1 MKNVTKPDNHIDF
14 ASDKSRIWGLRARLI
29 PTLALGL
36 TLAAVPLTGC
46 LLDDPALTDYQTAP
60 VVTEAV
66 VQEEPVQNANSAEP
80 SKEPSEDGEL
90 PYGVTIQIDTSSLIE
105 CDLERVVDGDTIIVH
120 DPDGNRLRVRLTG
133 INAPESVHEDESKNT
148 EEGRQASQFMKE
160 LLADV
165 DVVYLEYD
173 EAQFDQYERTLAYV
187 WIDIDGDFVMV
198 NEIMLAT
205 DYAEPVYIKPN
216 LRYADVFRQ
225 YEG

>member
-1 MKNVTKPDNHIDF
+1 MKNVIKLENHKDLT
-14 ASDKSRIWGLRARLI
+14 SVKSLVSGLSARLI
-29 PTLALGL
+29 PTAALGL
-36 TLAAVPLTGC
+36 ILSFIPLTGC
-46 LLDDPALTDYQTAP
+46 YLDDPADTGYQTT
-60 VVTEAV
+60 VVTQAV
-66 VQEEPVQNANSAEP
+66 VQDVSGQIAASDA
-80 SKEPSEDGEL
+80 PSEEGEL

-105 CDLERVVDGDTIIVH
+105 CDFERVVDGDTIIVH

-148 EEGRQASQFMKE
+148 EEGRQASAFMKE
-160 LLADV
+160 LMADV
-165 DVVYLEYD
+165 EVVYLEYD

-187 WIDIDGDFVMV
+187 WIDIDGTYVMV
-198 NEIMLAT
+198 NEILLAT

>member
-1 MKNVTKPDNHIDF
+1 MKNVIKPDNYND
-14 ASDKSRIWGLRARLI
+14 SPSSKSLISGLSGRLI
-29 PTLALGL
+29 PTAILGL
-36 TLAAVPLTGC
+36 TILAVPLTGC
-46 LLDDPALTDYQTAP
+46 VID
-60 VVTEAV
+60 
-66 VQEEPVQNANSAEP
+66 EPVQMVNQTTAVITENTVQIEEQIEVSSGDE
-80 SKEPSEDGEL
+80 ER
-90 PYGVTIQIDTSSLIE
+90 PYGVTIEADPDVLIE

-148 EEGRQASQFMKE
+148 EEGRQASKFMKE
-160 LLADV
+160 LLEDV

-187 WIDIDGDFVMV
+187 WIDIDGTYVMV

>member
-1 MKNVTKPDNHIDF
+1 MKNVIKPDNYNDSPSSKSLV
-14 ASDKSRIWGLRARLI
+14 SDLSGRLI
-29 PTLALGL
+29 PTAILGL
-36 TLAAVPLTGC
+36 TILAVPLTGC
-46 LLDDPALTDYQTAP
+46 VID
-60 VVTEAV
+60 
-66 VQEEPVQNANSAEP
+66 EPVQTVNQTTAVITENTVQIEEQIEVSSGDE
-80 SKEPSEDGEL
+80 ER
-90 PYGVTIQIDTSSLIE
+90 PYGVTIEADPDVLIE

-160 LLADV
+160 LMADV

-187 WIDIDGDFVMV
+187 WIDIDGTYVMV

>member
-1 MKNVTKPDNHIDF
+1 MKNVIKPDSYKDLTSAESLISGF
-14 ASDKSRIWGLRARLI
+14 PARFI
-29 PTLALGL
+29 PTVALGL
-36 TLAAVPLTGC
+36 TLLAVPLTGC
-46 LLDDPALTDYQTAP
+46 DLDYPADTGYQTT
-60 VVTEAV
+60 VVTQAV
-66 VQEEPVQNANSAEP
+66 VQEVSGQIADAETQ
-80 SKEPSEDGEL
+80 SEDGEL

-148 EEGRQASQFMKE
+148 EEGRQASAFMKE

-187 WIDIDGDFVMV
+187 WIDIDGSYVMV

>member
-1 MKNVTKPDNHIDF
+1 MKNVIKPDNYND
-14 ASDKSRIWGLRARLI
+14 SPSSKSLVSGLSWRLI
-29 PTLALGL
+29 PTVILGL
-36 TLAAVPLTGC
+36 TILAVPLTGC
-46 LLDDPALTDYQTAP
+46 VID
-60 VVTEAV
+60 
-66 VQEEPVQNANSAEP
+66 EPVQTVNQTTAVITENTVQIEEQIEVSSGDE
-80 SKEPSEDGEL
+80 ER
-90 PYGVTIQIDTSSLIE
+90 PYGVTIEADPDVLIE

-148 EEGRQASQFMKE
+148 EEGRQASKFMKE
-160 LLADV
+160 LLEDV

-187 WIDIDGDFVMV
+187 WIDIDGTYVMV

>member
-1 MKNVTKPDNHIDF
+1 MKNVIKPDNYND
-14 ASDKSRIWGLRARLI
+14 SPSSKSLVSGLSWRLI
-29 PTLALGL
+29 PTAILGL
-36 TLAAVPLTGC
+36 TILAVPLTGC
-46 LLDDPALTDYQTAP
+46 VID
-60 VVTEAV
+60 
-66 VQEEPVQNANSAEP
+66 EPVQTVNQTTAVITENTVQIEVSSGDE
-80 SKEPSEDGEL
+80 ER
-90 PYGVTIQIDTSSLIE
+90 PYGVTIEADPDVLIE

-148 EEGRQASQFMKE
+148 EEGRQASKFMKE
-160 LLADV
+160 LLEDV

-187 WIDIDGDFVMV
+187 WIDIDGTYVMV

>member
-1 MKNVTKPDNHIDF
+1 MKNVTKPDSNKGFTLAKSHISG
-14 ASDKSRIWGLRARLI
+14 ASRRLI
-29 PTLALGL
+29 PIAALGFIL
-36 TLAAVPLTGC
+36 LSLPLTGC
-46 LLDDPALTDYQTAP
+46 FLD
-60 VVTEAV
+60 
-66 VQEEPVQNANSAEP
+66 EPVQITYSEAPVTSVSVHIEEQIDVPAA
-80 SKEPSEDGEL
+80 EDGL
-90 PYGVTIQIDTSSLIE
+90 PYGVTLQIDPEILVP

-133 INAPESVHEDESKNT
+133 INAPESVHEDESRNT

-160 LLADV
+160 LLTDV

-187 WIDIDGDFVMV
+187 WIDIDGTYVMV
-198 NEIMLAT
+198 NEILLAT

>member
-1 MKNVTKPDNHIDF
+1 MKNVIKPDSYNDSRT
-14 ASDKSRIWGLRARLI
+14 AKSLNSGLSGRLI
-29 PTLALGL
+29 PTIALGL

-46 LLDDPALTDYQTAP
+46 LLDDPALTDYQPTT
-60 VVTEAV
+60 VVTQAV
-66 VQEEPVQNANSAEP
+66 VQEEPVQSANSEA
-80 SKEPSEDGEL
+80 SSDDGEL

-148 EEGRQASQFMKE
+148 EEGRQASAFMKE
-160 LLADV
+160 LLEDV
-165 DVVYLEYD
+165 EVVYLEYD

-187 WIDIDGDFVMV
+187 WIDIDGTFVMV
-198 NEIMLAT
+198 NEILLAT
-205 DYAEPVYIKPN
+205 AYAEPVYIKPT

>member
-1 MKNVTKPDNHIDF
+1 MKNVTKPDSNKGFTLAKSHISG
-14 ASDKSRIWGLRARLI
+14 ASRRLI
-29 PTLALGL
+29 PIAALGFIL
-36 TLAAVPLTGC
+36 LSLPLTGC
-46 LLDDPALTDYQTAP
+46 FLD
-60 VVTEAV
+60 
-66 VQEEPVQNANSAEP
+66 EPVQITYSEAPVTSVSVHIEEQIDVPAA
-80 SKEPSEDGEL
+80 EDGL
-90 PYGVTIQIDTSSLIE
+90 PYGVTLQIDPEILVP

-133 INAPESVHEDESKNT
+133 INAPESVHEDESRNT

-160 LLADV
+160 LLTNV

-187 WIDIDGDFVMV
+187 WIDIDGTYVMV
-198 NEIMLAT
+198 NEILLAT

>member
-1 MKNVTKPDNHIDF
+1 M
-14 ASDKSRIWGLRARLI
+14 
-29 PTLALGL
+29 
-36 TLAAVPLTGC
+36 
-46 LLDDPALTDYQTAP
+46 
-60 VVTEAV
+60 
-66 VQEEPVQNANSAEP
+66 
-80 SKEPSEDGEL
+80 
-90 PYGVTIQIDTSSLIE
+90 
-105 CDLERVVDGDTIIVH
+105 VDGDTIIVH

-148 EEGRQASQFMKE
+148 EEGRQASKFMKE
-160 LLADV
+160 LLEDV

-187 WIDIDGDFVMV
+187 WIDIDGTYVMV

>member
-1 MKNVTKPDNHIDF
+1 MKNVIKPDNYND
-14 ASDKSRIWGLRARLI
+14 SPSSKSLVSGLSGRLI
-29 PTLALGL
+29 PTAILGL
-36 TLAAVPLTGC
+36 TILAVPLTGC
-46 LLDDPALTDYQTAP
+46 VID
-60 VVTEAV
+60 
-66 VQEEPVQNANSAEP
+66 EPVQTVNQTTAVITENTVQIEEQIEVSSGDE
-80 SKEPSEDGEL
+80 ER
-90 PYGVTIQIDTSSLIE
+90 PYGVTIEADPDVLIE

-160 LLADV
+160 LMADV

-187 WIDIDGDFVMV
+187 WIDIDGTYVMV

>member
-1 MKNVTKPDNHIDF
+1 MKNVIKPDNYND
-14 ASDKSRIWGLRARLI
+14 SPSSKTLVSGLSGRLI
-29 PTLALGL
+29 PTAILGL
-36 TLAAVPLTGC
+36 TILAVPLTGC
-46 LLDDPALTDYQTAP
+46 VID
-60 VVTEAV
+60 
-66 VQEEPVQNANSAEP
+66 EPVQTVNQTTAVITENTVQIEEQIEVSSGDE
-80 SKEPSEDGEL
+80 ER
-90 PYGVTIQIDTSSLIE
+90 PYGVTIEADPDVLIE
-105 CDLERVVDGDTIIVH
+105 CDFERVVDGDTIIVH

-148 EEGRQASQFMKE
+148 EEGRQASKFMKE
-160 LLADV
+160 LLEDV

-187 WIDIDGDFVMV
+187 WIDIDGTYVMV

>member
-1 MKNVTKPDNHIDF
+1 MKNVIKPDNYND
-14 ASDKSRIWGLRARLI
+14 SPSSKSLISGLSERLI
-29 PTLALGL
+29 PTAILGL
-36 TLAAVPLTGC
+36 TILAVPLTGC
-46 LLDDPALTDYQTAP
+46 VID
-60 VVTEAV
+60 
-66 VQEEPVQNANSAEP
+66 EPVQTVNQTTAVITENTVQIEEQIEVSSGDE
-80 SKEPSEDGEL
+80 ER
-90 PYGVTIQIDTSSLIE
+90 PYGVTIEADPDVLIE

-133 INAPESVHEDESKNT
+133 INAPESVHEDESNEKQHT
-148 EEGRQASQFMKE
+148 MLFWKE
-160 LLADV
+160 LLEDV

-187 WIDIDGDFVMV
+187 WIDIDGTYVMV

>member
-1 MKNVTKPDNHIDF
+1 MKNVIKPDNYND
-14 ASDKSRIWGLRARLI
+14 SPSEKSLVSGLSGRLI
-29 PTLALGL
+29 PTAILGL
-36 TLAAVPLTGC
+36 TILAVPLTGC
-46 LLDDPALTDYQTAP
+46 VID
-60 VVTEAV
+60 
-66 VQEEPVQNANSAEP
+66 EPVQTVNQTTAVITENTVQIEEQIEVSSGDE
-80 SKEPSEDGEL
+80 ER
-90 PYGVTIQIDTSSLIE
+90 PYGVTIEADPDVLIE

-160 LLADV
+160 LMADV

-187 WIDIDGDFVMV
+187 WIDIDGTYVMV
-198 NEIMLAT
+198 NEILLAT

>member
-1 MKNVTKPDNHIDF
+1 MKNVIKPDNHND
-14 ASDKSRIWGLRARLI
+14 SMLPKSPKTGLFRRLI
-29 PTLALGL
+29 PTAILGL
-36 TLAAVPLTGC
+36 TILAVPLTGC
-46 LLDDPALTDYQTAP
+46 VID
-60 VVTEAV
+60 
-66 VQEEPVQNANSAEP
+66 EPVQTVNQTTAVITENTVQIEEQIEVSSGDE
-80 SKEPSEDGEL
+80 ER
-90 PYGVTIQIDTSSLIE
+90 PYGVTIEADPDVLIE

-148 EEGRQASQFMKE
+148 EEGRQASKFMKE
-160 LLADV
+160 LLEDV

-187 WIDIDGDFVMV
+187 WIDIDGTYVMV

-216 LRYADVFRQ
+216 LRYADIFRQ

>member
-1 MKNVTKPDNHIDF
+1 MKNVIKPDNYND
-14 ASDKSRIWGLRARLI
+14 SPSSKSLVSGLSGRLI
-29 PTLALGL
+29 PTAILGL
-36 TLAAVPLTGC
+36 TILAVPLTGC
-46 LLDDPALTDYQTAP
+46 VID
-60 VVTEAV
+60 
-66 VQEEPVQNANSAEP
+66 EPVQTVNQTTAVITENTVQIEEQIEVSSGDE
-80 SKEPSEDGEL
+80 ER
-90 PYGVTIQIDTSSLIE
+90 PYGVTIEADPDVLIE

-148 EEGRQASQFMKE
+148 EEGRQASKFMKE
-160 LLADV
+160 LLEDV

-187 WIDIDGDFVMV
+187 WIDIDGTYVMV

-216 LRYADVFRQ
+216 LRYADIFRQ

>member
-1 MKNVTKPDNHIDF
+1 MKNVTKPDSNKGFTLAKSHISG
-14 ASDKSRIWGLRARLI
+14 ASRRLI
-29 PTLALGL
+29 PIAALGFIL
-36 TLAAVPLTGC
+36 LSLPLTGC
-46 LLDDPALTDYQTAP
+46 FLD
-60 VVTEAV
+60 
-66 VQEEPVQNANSAEP
+66 EPVQITYSETPVTSVSVHIEEQIDVPAA
-80 SKEPSEDGEL
+80 EDGL
-90 PYGVTIQIDTSSLIE
+90 PYGVTLQIDPEILVP
-105 CDLERVVDGDTIIVH
+105 CDLECVVDGDTIIVH

-133 INAPESVHEDESKNT
+133 INAPESVHEDESRNT

-160 LLADV
+160 LLTNV

-187 WIDIDGDFVMV
+187 WIDIDGTYVMV
-198 NEIMLAT
+198 NEILLAT

>member
-1 MKNVTKPDNHIDF
+1 MKNVIKPDNYND
-14 ASDKSRIWGLRARLI
+14 SPSSKSLVSGLSGRLI
-29 PTLALGL
+29 PTAILGL
-36 TLAAVPLTGC
+36 TILAVPLTGC
-46 LLDDPALTDYQTAP
+46 VID
-60 VVTEAV
+60 
-66 VQEEPVQNANSAEP
+66 EPVQTVNQTTAVITENTVQIEEQIEVSSGDE
-80 SKEPSEDGEL
+80 ER
-90 PYGVTIQIDTSSLIE
+90 PYGVTIEADPAVLIE

-133 INAPESVHEDESKNT
+133 INAPESVHEDESRNT

-160 LLADV
+160 LMADV

-187 WIDIDGDFVMV
+187 WIDIDGTYVMV

>member
-1 MKNVTKPDNHIDF
+1 MKNVIKPDNHND
-14 ASDKSRIWGLRARLI
+14 SMLPKSPKTGLFRRLI
-29 PTLALGL
+29 PTVILGL
-36 TLAAVPLTGC
+36 TILAVPLTGC
-46 LLDDPALTDYQTAP
+46 VID
-60 VVTEAV
+60 
-66 VQEEPVQNANSAEP
+66 EPVQTVNQTTAVITENTVQIEEQIEVSSGDE
-80 SKEPSEDGEL
+80 ER
-90 PYGVTIQIDTSSLIE
+90 PYGVTIEADPDVLIE

-148 EEGRQASQFMKE
+148 EEGRQASKFMKE
-160 LLADV
+160 LLEDV

-187 WIDIDGDFVMV
+187 WIDIDGTYVMV

>member
-1 MKNVTKPDNHIDF
+1 MKNVIKPDNYND
-14 ASDKSRIWGLRARLI
+14 SPSSKTLVSGLSGRLI
-29 PTLALGL
+29 PTAILGL
-36 TLAAVPLTGC
+36 TILAVPLTGC
-46 LLDDPALTDYQTAP
+46 VID
-60 VVTEAV
+60 
-66 VQEEPVQNANSAEP
+66 EPVQTVNQTTAVITENTVQIEEQIEVSSGDE
-80 SKEPSEDGEL
+80 ER
-90 PYGVTIQIDTSSLIE
+90 PYGVTIEADPDVLIE

-148 EEGRQASQFMKE
+148 EEGRQASKFMKE
-160 LLADV
+160 LLEDV

-187 WIDIDGDFVMV
+187 WIDIDGTYVMV

>member
-1 MKNVTKPDNHIDF
+1 MKNVTKPDSNKGFTLAKSHISG
-14 ASDKSRIWGLRARLI
+14 ASRRLI
-29 PTLALGL
+29 PIAALGFIL
-36 TLAAVPLTGC
+36 LSLPLTGC
-46 LLDDPALTDYQTAP
+46 FLD
-60 VVTEAV
+60 
-66 VQEEPVQNANSAEP
+66 EPVQITYSEAPVTSVSVHIEEQIDVPAA
-80 SKEPSEDGEL
+80 EDGL
-90 PYGVTIQIDTSSLIE
+90 PYGVTLQIDPEILVP

-133 INAPESVHEDESKNT
+133 INAPESVHEDESRNT

-160 LLADV
+160 LLTDV

-187 WIDIDGDFVMV
+187 WVDIDGTYVMV
-198 NEIMLAT
+198 NEILLAT
-205 DYAEPVYIKPN
+205 NYAEPVYIKPN

>member
-1 MKNVTKPDNHIDF
+1 MKNVIKPDSYNDSF
-14 ASDKSRIWGLRARLI
+14 TSKSLNYGLFGRLI
-29 PTLALGL
+29 PTIALGL
-36 TLAAVPLTGC
+36 TLTAVPLTGC
-46 LLDDPALTDYQTAP
+46 LLDDTALTDYQPTT
-60 VVTEAV
+60 VVTQAV
-66 VQEEPVQNANSAEP
+66 IQEEPVQSANSEE
-80 SKEPSEDGEL
+80 SSEDGEL
-90 PYGVTIQIDTSSLIE
+90 PYGVTIQIDTSTLIE
-105 CDLERVVDGDTIIVH
+105 CDFERVVDGDTIIVH

-160 LLADV
+160 LMADV

-187 WIDIDGDFVMV
+187 WIDIDGTYVMV
-198 NEIMLAT
+198 NEILLAT

-216 LRYADVFRQ
+216 LRYADIFRQ

>member
-1 MKNVTKPDNHIDF
+1 MKNVIKPDNYND
-14 ASDKSRIWGLRARLI
+14 SPSSKSLISGLSGRLI
-29 PTLALGL
+29 PTAILGL
-36 TLAAVPLTGC
+36 TILAVPLTGC
-46 LLDDPALTDYQTAP
+46 VID
-60 VVTEAV
+60 
-66 VQEEPVQNANSAEP
+66 EPVQTVNQTTAVITENTVQIEEQIEVSSGDE
-80 SKEPSEDGEL
+80 ER
-90 PYGVTIQIDTSSLIE
+90 PYGVTIEADPDVLIE

-148 EEGRQASQFMKE
+148 EEGRQASKFMKE
-160 LLADV
+160 LLEDV

-187 WIDIDGDFVMV
+187 WIDIDGTYVMV
-198 NEIMLAT
+198 NEILLAT

-216 LRYADVFRQ
+216 LRYADIFRQ

>member
-1 MKNVTKPDNHIDF
+1 MKNVIKLENHKDLTS
-14 ASDKSRIWGLRARLI
+14 AKSLVSGLSARLI
-29 PTLALGL
+29 PTLVLGL
-36 TLAAVPLTGC
+36 SLLAVPLTGC
-46 LLDDPALTDYQTAP
+46 YLDDPADTVYQTAIA
-60 VVTEAV
+60 TQAV
-66 VQEEPVQNANSAEP
+66 VQDMSDQIAGSDAP
-80 SKEPSEDGEL
+80 SDNGEL

-148 EEGRQASQFMKE
+148 EEGRQASAFMKD

-187 WIDIDGDFVMV
+187 WIDIDGTYVMV
-198 NEIMLAT
+198 NEILLAT

>member
-1 MKNVTKPDNHIDF
+1 MKNVTKPDSNKGFTLAKSHISG
-14 ASDKSRIWGLRARLI
+14 ASRRLI
-29 PTLALGL
+29 PIAALGFIL
-36 TLAAVPLTGC
+36 LSLPLTGC
-46 LLDDPALTDYQTAP
+46 FLD
-60 VVTEAV
+60 
-66 VQEEPVQNANSAEP
+66 EPVQITYSEAPVTSVSVHIEEQIDVPAA
-80 SKEPSEDGEL
+80 EDGL
-90 PYGVTIQIDTSSLIE
+90 PYGVTLQIDPEILVP

-133 INAPESVHEDESKNT
+133 INAPESVHEDESRNT

-160 LLADV
+160 LLTNV

-187 WIDIDGDFVMV
+187 WIDIDGTYVMV
-198 NEIMLAT
+198 NEILLAT
-205 DYAEPVYIKPN
+205 NYAEPVYIKPN

>member
-1 MKNVTKPDNHIDF
+1 MKNVIKPDNYND
-14 ASDKSRIWGLRARLI
+14 SPSSKSLISGLSERLI
-29 PTLALGL
+29 PTAILGL
-36 TLAAVPLTGC
+36 TILAVPLTGC
-46 LLDDPALTDYQTAP
+46 VID
-60 VVTEAV
+60 
-66 VQEEPVQNANSAEP
+66 EPVQTVNQTTAVITENTVQIEEQIEVSSGDE
-80 SKEPSEDGEL
+80 ER
-90 PYGVTIQIDTSSLIE
+90 PYGVTIEADPDVLIE

-148 EEGRQASQFMKE
+148 EEGRQASKFMKE
-160 LLADV
+160 LLEDV

-187 WIDIDGDFVMV
+187 WIDIDGTYVMV
-198 NEIMLAT
+198 NEILLAT

>member
-1 MKNVTKPDNHIDF
+1 MKNVIKPDSYNDSRT
-14 ASDKSRIWGLRARLI
+14 AKSLNSGLSGRLI
-29 PTLALGL
+29 PTIALGL

-46 LLDDPALTDYQTAP
+46 LLDDPALTDYQPTT
-60 VVTEAV
+60 VVTQAV
-66 VQEEPVQNANSAEP
+66 VQEEPVQSANSEA
-80 SKEPSEDGEL
+80 SSDDGEL

-148 EEGRQASQFMKE
+148 EEGRQASAFMKE
-160 LLADV
+160 LLEDV
-165 DVVYLEYD
+165 EVVYLEYD

-187 WIDIDGDFVMV
+187 WIDIDGTYVMV

-216 LRYADVFRQ
+216 LRYADIFRQ